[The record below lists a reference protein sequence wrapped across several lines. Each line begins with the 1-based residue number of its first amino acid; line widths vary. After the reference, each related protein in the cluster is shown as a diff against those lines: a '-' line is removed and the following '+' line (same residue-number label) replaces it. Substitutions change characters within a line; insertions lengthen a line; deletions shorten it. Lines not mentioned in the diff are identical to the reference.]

1 MKTDS
6 RNLGRARRSIL
17 AGAAALSVSL
27 STLSSLTPSALA
39 ADTDA
44 SSAIPDAAVPAG
56 LEGKHVAKA
65 PVNNPTCVPSPEHP
79 NPVVFIHGTS
89 DNSTRWQKAANAL
102 SKQGFCTWAF
112 NYGKPNDGK
121 PNLLGRYAMVDIDD
135 SAKEIASTIDY
146 ILSVT
151 GAEKV
156 DLVGH
161 SQGGLH
167 LKKYIA
173 ENGGGDKVG
182 RAVGL
187 AATYHG
193 TTLAGMDKM
202 LRPIVER
209 NPKLAES
216 AAGKA
221 GVQQLV
227 GSELIDRLNQLPDTD
242 KRVQYTNLYSAADTT
257 ATPNKTSMLE
267 SVDGADVANVEVG
280 AACKLPIP
288 PGHASMPKHDPTIG
302 LILWGLTREAGDH
315 TPTTDHCTNPARGS
329 AGGSASGTTAG
340 S

>member
-1 MKTDS
+1 M
-6 RNLGRARRSIL
+6 
-17 AGAAALSVSL
+17 
-27 STLSSLTPSALA
+27 
-39 ADTDA
+39 
-44 SSAIPDAAVPAG
+44 
-56 LEGKHVAKA
+56 AKA

-79 NPVVFIHGTS
+79 NRVVFIHGTS
-89 DNSTRWQKAANAL
+89 DNSTSWQKAANAL
-102 SKQGFCTWAF
+102 SMQGFCTWAF

-173 ENGGGDKVG
+173 ENGG
-182 RAVGL
+182 
-187 AATYHG
+187 
-193 TTLAGMDKM
+193 
-202 LRPIVER
+202 
-209 NPKLAES
+209 
-216 AAGKA
+216 
-221 GVQQLV
+221 
-227 GSELIDRLNQLPDTD
+227 DR
-242 KRVQYTNLYSAADTT
+242 SADTT

-267 SVDGADVANVEVG
+267 PVDGADVANVEVG

-288 PGHASMPKHDPTIG
+288 PAHAAMPQHDPTIG

-315 TPTTDHCTNPARGS
+315 TPTTEHCSNPARGS
-329 AGGSASGTTAG
+329 AGGSASGPAAG

>member
-1 MKTDS
+1 M
-6 RNLGRARRSIL
+6 
-17 AGAAALSVSL
+17 
-27 STLSSLTPSALA
+27 
-39 ADTDA
+39 
-44 SSAIPDAAVPAG
+44 
-56 LEGKHVAKA
+56 AKA

-227 GSELIDRLNQLPDTD
+227 GSEMIDRLNQLPDTD
-242 KRVQYTNLYSAADTT
+242 KRVQYTNLYSAADAT

-288 PGHASMPKHDPTIG
+288 PGHASMPKYDPTIG

>member
-1 MKTDS
+1 MKVDFLA
-6 RNLGRARRSIL
+6 RGRARRSTL
-17 AGAAALSVSL
+17 AAAAALSVSL
-27 STLSSLTPSALA
+27 SALSSFPPSALA
-39 ADTDA
+39 ADGDA
-44 SSAIPDAAVPAG
+44 PSAVSDAAVPAG
-56 LEGKHVAKA
+56 VEGNHVAKA

-112 NYGKPNDGK
+112 NYGKPTDGK

-173 ENGGGDKVG
+173 ENGGGEKVG

-280 AACKLPIP
+280 ASCKLPIP
-288 PGHASMPKHDPTIG
+288 PAHAALPKHDPTIG

-315 TPTTDHCTNPARGS
+315 TPAAEHCSNPTRGS
-329 AGGSASGTTAG
+329 ASSSAAS

>member
-1 MKTDS
+1 MKTKT
-6 RNLGRARRSIL
+6 LAQGRIRRPIL
-17 AGAAALSVSL
+17 AGAAALSISL
-27 STLSSLTPSALA
+27 STLVSLTPSAIA
-39 ADTDA
+39 ADADA
-44 SSAIPDAAVPAG
+44 SSAISDVAVPAG
-56 LEGKHVAKA
+56 LAGNHVAKA
-65 PVNNPTCVPSPEHP
+65 PVNNPSCVPSPEHP

-102 SKQGFCTWAF
+102 SQEGFCTWAF
-112 NYGKPNDGK
+112 NYGKPTDGK
-121 PNLLGRYAMVDIDD
+121 PNLLGHYAMTDIDD

-173 ENGGGDKVG
+173 ENGGGEKVD
-182 RAVGL
+182 RVVGV
-187 AATYHG
+187 APTYHG

-202 LRPIVER
+202 LRPIIER

-216 AAGKA
+216 VAGKA

-227 GSELIDRLNQLPDTD
+227 GSELIDRLNKLPDTD
-242 KRVQYTNLYSAADTT
+242 KRVQYTNLYSSADTT

-280 AACKLPIP
+280 ATCKLPIAP
-288 PGHASMPKHDPTIG
+288 AHAALPQNNPTIG
-302 LILWGLTREAGDH
+302 LIMWALTRKAGDH
-315 TPTTDHCTNPARGS
+315 TPTAENCSSLARGS
-329 AGGSASGTTAG
+329 ASGAAAS

>member
-1 MKTDS
+1 M
-6 RNLGRARRSIL
+6 
-17 AGAAALSVSL
+17 
-27 STLSSLTPSALA
+27 
-39 ADTDA
+39 
-44 SSAIPDAAVPAG
+44 
-56 LEGKHVAKA
+56 AKA
-65 PVNNPTCVPSPEHP
+65 PVNNPSCVPSPEHP

-112 NYGKPNDGK
+112 NYGKPTDGK
-121 PNLLGRYAMVDIDD
+121 PNLLGRYDMVDIDD
-135 SAKEIASTIDY
+135 SGKEIASTIDY

-173 ENGGGDKVG
+173 ENGGGEKVG
-182 RAVGL
+182 RAVGV
-187 AATYHG
+187 APTYHG

-242 KRVQYTNLYSAADTT
+242 KRVQYTNLYSSADTT

-267 SVDGADVANVEVG
+267 SIDGADVANVEVG

-288 PGHASMPKHDPTIG
+288 PGARCLTSARSNHRADPVGPDPQGGRPHANRRA
-302 LILWGLTREAGDH
+302 LL
-315 TPTTDHCTNPARGS
+315 
-329 AGGSASGTTAG
+329 
-340 S
+340 

>member
-1 MKTDS
+1 M
-6 RNLGRARRSIL
+6 
-17 AGAAALSVSL
+17 
-27 STLSSLTPSALA
+27 
-39 ADTDA
+39 
-44 SSAIPDAAVPAG
+44 
-56 LEGKHVAKA
+56 AKA
-65 PVNNPTCVPSPEHP
+65 PVNNPTCVPSSEHP

-102 SKQGFCTWAF
+102 SKEGFCTWAF
-112 NYGKPNDGK
+112 NYGKPTDGK

-173 ENGGGDKVG
+173 ENGGGEKVG

-242 KRVQYTNLYSAADTT
+242 KRVQYTNLYSSADTT
-257 ATPNKTSMLE
+257 ATPNTTSMLE
-267 SVDGADVANVEVG
+267 SVDGADVANVKVG

-288 PGHASMPKHDPTIG
+288 PGHASLPKHDPTIG

-315 TPTTDHCTNPARGS
+315 TPATEHCTNPARGS
-329 AGGSASGTTAG
+329 ASSSAAS

>member
-1 MKTDS
+1 MKVNFLV
-6 RNLGRARRSIL
+6 RGRARRSTL
-17 AGAAALSVSL
+17 AAAAALSVSFSAL
-27 STLSSLTPSALA
+27 FSFSPSALA
-39 ADTDA
+39 ADGDA
-44 SSAIPDAAVPAG
+44 SSAIPDAAVPAS
-56 LEGKHVAKA
+56 LEGNHVAKA
-65 PVNNPTCVPSPEHP
+65 PVNNPTCVPSSEHP

-102 SKQGFCTWAF
+102 SKEGFCTWAF
-112 NYGKPNDGK
+112 NYGKPTDGK

-173 ENGGGDKVG
+173 ENGGGEKVG

-288 PGHASMPKHDPTIG
+288 PAHAALPQHDPTIG
-302 LILWGLTREAGDH
+302 LILWGLTREAADH
-315 TPTTDHCTNPARGS
+315 TPTAEHCTNPARGS
-329 AGGSASGTTAG
+329 ASSSAAS

>member
-6 RNLGRARRSIL
+6 RNLGRARRSFL
-17 AGAAALSVSL
+17 AGATALSVSL
-27 STLSSLTPSALA
+27 STLFSLTPSALA
-39 ADTDA
+39 ADAEA
-44 SSAIPDAAVPAG
+44 SGAIPDAAVPAG
-56 LEGKHVAKA
+56 LEGNHVAKA
-65 PVNNPTCVPSPEHP
+65 PVNNPSCVPTPEHP
-79 NPVVFIHGTS
+79 NPVVFLHGTS

-102 SKQGFCTWAF
+102 SQQGFCTWAF
-112 NYGKPNDGK
+112 NYGKPTDGK
-121 PNLLGRYAMVDIDD
+121 PNLLGHYAIVDIDD

-182 RAVGL
+182 RAVGV
-187 AATYHG
+187 APTYHG

-202 LRPIVER
+202 LRPIIER

-216 AAGKA
+216 VAGKA

-227 GSELIDRLNQLPDTD
+227 GSELIDRLNKLPDTD
-242 KRVQYTNLYSAADTT
+242 KRVQYTNLYSSADTT

-288 PGHASMPKHDPTIG
+288 PGLASP
-302 LILWGLTREAGDH
+302 AGAA
-315 TPTTDHCTNPARGS
+315 ARLS
-329 AGGSASGTTAG
+329 T
-340 S
+340 